1 MRKLKFK
8 KVSICRELC
17 AEVRIDF
24 GCLSLS
30 ACLSLSTNETAEVI
44 GQVVCRDDKE
54 EFELK

>member
-24 GCLSLS
+24 GCLCLS
-30 ACLSLSTNETAEVI
+30 ACLFQQMKTAEVI
-44 GQVVCRDDKE
+44 GEVVCRDDKE